1 MNNKFSLKDLIILTF
16 RFLPGII
23 PVPCETTSDVSAK
36 ENFELSRKLIDTN
49 PDELFIMVLVQAE
62 SILKVCVTR
71 LTELELFLGFLLRW
85 GENAFL
91 ATFAEATLL
100 SWPTLFDPVLTSQ
113 VTLLRHQT

>member
-1 MNNKFSLKDLIILTF
+1 MDNKFSLKDLIILTF

-49 PDELFIMVLVQAE
+49 PDELFIIVLVQAE
-62 SILKVCVTR
+62 SILKVCVTI
-71 LTELELFLGFLLRW
+71 LTELELFLLRW
-85 GENAFL
+85 GETAFL
-91 ATFAEATLL
+91 ATFAKATLL

-113 VTLLRHQT
+113 VKLLRHQT